1 MALRHPTGGV
11 DLLLKVSVLELLR
24 NLVGRADSGDDAV
37 AIDDD
42 GTVDQLSTL
51 RVPVIDD
58 FNLVHGR
65 SAQHLLVVLGNHHEL
80 LRIANNESEG
90 FLHRI
95 GCRFMTVSL
104 GENWGLCWLAPDYF
118 SDSGPFWFVGRSL
131 DESGGRIRR
140 V

>member
-80 LRIANNESEG
+80 LRIAHNESEG

-95 GCRFMTVSL
+95 GCRFMTVSGREL
-104 GENWGLCWLAPDYF
+104 G
-118 SDSGPFWFVGRSL
+118 FVLVGTRLFLRFRSL
-131 DESGGRIRR
+131 LVCREIS
-140 V
+140 